1 MITAITVGAGGNCLL
16 GYCFCSE
23 SESLWPHKHTSIN
36 YTATLQTRKIFK
48 GRRERPLECANKL
61 VAKVNRVQKLMV
73 CGGTMQAI
81 GGPRLS
87 KRHRRGSPSPGP
99 SSYPNRPE
107 VYRCQKDKH
116 PQAGLE
122 TELPLMTAAGH
133 NNVHKPYYLTKT
145 PVDQWEWA
153 RTLG

>member
-1 MITAITVGAGGNCLL
+1 MLTAITLEAGGNCSL
-16 GYCFCSE
+16 GYCFC

-73 CGGTMQAI
+73 CGGTMRAI
-81 GGPRLS
+81 GGRGYQS
-87 KRHRRGSPSPGP
+87 STKGGSPSPGP

-145 PVDQWEWA
+145 PVDQWGRG
-153 RTLG
+153 RTFG